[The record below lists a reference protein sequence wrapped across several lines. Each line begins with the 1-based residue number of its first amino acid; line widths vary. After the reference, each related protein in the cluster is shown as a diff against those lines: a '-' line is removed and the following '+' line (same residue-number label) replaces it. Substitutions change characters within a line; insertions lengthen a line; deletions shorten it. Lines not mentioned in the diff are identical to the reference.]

1 MRLKQANELYN
12 FWRHRQDTNEVPI
25 KFQKVTGDKTV
36 LANGLKRKRDVGSD
50 LDGNQASASR
60 LKLEQVG
67 KNNITDIVKMEV
79 DEGERFGFE
88 TRVTKGMGK
97 DKEKRGVY
105 ERPTTMGKGRQEPKK
120 EKEKE
125 KEKEKG
131 ISKGTGRGNKE
142 MVSVV
147 SVVVPCHEQK
157 KK

>member
-25 KFQKVTGDKTV
+25 KFQKVTGDKSV
-36 LANGLKRKRDVGSD
+36 LANGLKRKRDVESD
-50 LDGNQASASR
+50 LDENQASTSR
-60 LKLEQVG
+60 LKLEHVG

-79 DEGERFGFE
+79 DEGERFSFE
-88 TRVTKGMGK
+88 TRVTKGIGK
-97 DKEKRGVY
+97 YKEKRKVY
-105 ERPTTMGKGRQEPKK
+105 ERPTTMAKGKQEPK
-120 EKEKE
+120 

-131 ISKGTGRGNKE
+131 ISKGTGRGKKE